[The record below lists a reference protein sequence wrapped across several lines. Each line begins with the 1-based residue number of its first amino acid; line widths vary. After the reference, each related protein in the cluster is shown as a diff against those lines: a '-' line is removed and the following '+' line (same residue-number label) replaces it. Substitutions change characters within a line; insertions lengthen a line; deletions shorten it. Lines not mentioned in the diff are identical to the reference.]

1 MKYDPKKCKNCMR
14 EDLCREGLAECTVSD
29 SVDITRLGDP
39 EPVIMHQ
46 DEAIEKEFDDYCKE
60 MRTLA
65 VLLSETAQAWDN
77 LKAALFEVIDPAVT
91 VLKRIGRAFNRR
103 FTKAQWKKANRRK
116 NVLR

>member
-1 MKYDPKKCKNCMR
+1 MKYDPEKCKNCIR
-14 EDLCREGLAECTVSD
+14 EDLCREGIVECTVSD

-65 VLLSETAQAWDN
+65 ALFSETAQAWDN

-91 VLKRIGRAFNRR
+91 VLKRIGKAFRHR
-103 FTKAQWKKANRRK
+103 LTKKQWKRRSK
-116 NVLR
+116 